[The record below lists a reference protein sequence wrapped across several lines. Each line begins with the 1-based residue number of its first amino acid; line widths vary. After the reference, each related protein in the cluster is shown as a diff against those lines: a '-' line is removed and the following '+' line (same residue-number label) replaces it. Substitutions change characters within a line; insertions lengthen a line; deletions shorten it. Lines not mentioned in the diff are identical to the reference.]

1 MGRKEKLI
9 KRLEQRPKDLTW
21 KELTGLLEALGYA
34 RRKTGKT
41 GGSRRRFVHKTAP
54 AITLHKPH
62 PGRIVKRYVIDD
74 LLEFLKRE
82 DMI

>member
-21 KELTGLLEALGYA
+21 EELTNLLEALGYA
-34 RRKTGKT
+34 QRKTGKT

-74 LLEFLKRE
+74 LLEFLKQE
-82 DMI
+82 GMI